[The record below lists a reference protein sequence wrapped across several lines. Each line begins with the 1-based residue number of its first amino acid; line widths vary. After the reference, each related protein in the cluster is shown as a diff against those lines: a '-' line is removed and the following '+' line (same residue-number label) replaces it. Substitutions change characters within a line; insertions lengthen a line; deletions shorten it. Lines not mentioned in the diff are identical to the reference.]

1 MVAAVFRL
9 SVGASTGRD
18 YTVRAERAASVPDPN
33 GPGAEIASTL
43 GDNRAIV
50 CTCASAHTFSSSGN
64 DMRFRLAYAISL
76 ALTAAAAYG
85 QGYPTKPVRLVVG
98 FTPGGGV
105 DINARLLA
113 PKLTEYLGQQVIVD
127 NRPGA
132 GTNIANEFV
141 ARAAP
146 DGYTLLVNT
155 AALAINMS
163 LYKKVNFDAIKDFAP
178 ISVFS
183 QSPNILTVHPSLSV
197 SGVKDLVALAKAK
210 PGALN
215 FSSAGSGTTQ
225 HLTGEL
231 FKLRT
236 GTNIVHV
243 PYKGSAPSL
252 TALLSGEVEMTFA
265 NIPAISAHVKAKR
278 LRALANA
285 GEKRSDQLPDVP
297 TLRESGIKGVEV
309 VVWYGVLA
317 PAGTPAEIVKLLA
330 NTISKAA
337 RAPDTSKLLIDQGAE
352 PVGNSPEEFAKL
364 LRQELTR
371 WAEVIKVSGAR
382 AD

>member
-1 MVAAVFRL
+1 MLSACVTLAAL
-9 SVGASTGRD
+9 
-18 YTVRAERAASVPDPN
+18 
-33 GPGAEIASTL
+33 
-43 GDNRAIV
+43 
-50 CTCASAHTFSSSGN
+50 CAPLAH
-64 DMRFRLAYAISL
+64 
-76 ALTAAAAYG
+76 G
-85 QGYPTKPVRLVVG
+85 QSYPSKPIRLVVG

-113 PKLTEYLGQQVIVD
+113 PKLTEYLGQNVIVD

-155 AALAINMS
+155 AAVVINLS
-163 LYKKVNFDAIKDFAP
+163 LYKKVNYEAKDFAP
-178 ISVFS
+178 ISLFS
-183 QSPNILTVHPSLSV
+183 QSPNILTVHPSLPV
-197 SGVKDLVALAKAK
+197 KNVKDLIALAKSK
-210 PGALN
+210 PGAMN

-252 TALLSGEVEMTFA
+252 TALLGGEVEMTFA
-265 NIPAISAHVKAKR
+265 NIPAISAHVNSKR

-285 GEKRSDQLPDVP
+285 GTQRSPQMKDVP
-297 TLRESGIKGVEV
+297 TLKESGVNGVEV

-317 PAGTPAEIVKLLA
+317 PAATPREIVNALA
-330 NTISKAA
+330 SAIAKSA
-337 RAPDTSKLLIDQGAE
+337 RSPDTRQRLVDQGAE
-352 PVGNSPEEFAKL
+352 PVGNSPEEFAKI
-364 LRQELTR
+364 LREEQVR
-371 WAEVIKVSGAR
+371 WAEVVKVSGAR

>member
-1 MVAAVFRL
+1 MKARFVCSAFLAIAAC
-9 SVGASTGRD
+9 G
-18 YTVRAERAASVPDPN
+18 
-33 GPGAEIASTL
+33 
-43 GDNRAIV
+43 V
-50 CTCASAHTFSSSGN
+50 CAQS
-64 DMRFRLAYAISL
+64 
-76 ALTAAAAYG
+76 
-85 QGYPTKPVRLVVG
+85 YPTKPVRLVVG

-113 PKLTEYLGQQVIVD
+113 PKLQEYLGQQMIVD

-132 GTNIANEFV
+132 GTNIANELV

-155 AALAINMS
+155 AAVVINMS

-178 ISVFS
+178 ISLFS
-183 QSPNILTVHPSLSV
+183 HSPNILTVHPSLPV
-197 SGVKDLVALAKAK
+197 KGVKDLVALAKAK
-210 PGALN
+210 PGAMN
-215 FSSAGSGTTQ
+215 FSSAGAGTTQ

-231 FKLRT
+231 FRLRT
-236 GTNIVHV
+236 GTQIVHV

-252 TALLSGEVEMTFA
+252 TALLGGEVEMTFA
-265 NIPAISAHVKAKR
+265 NIPAISSHVKAKR

-285 GEKRSDQLPDVP
+285 GAKRSDQLPEVP
-297 TLRESGIKGVEV
+297 TMSESGIKGVEV

-317 PAGTPAEIVKLLA
+317 PAGTPREIVTTLA
-330 NTISKAA
+330 GAIAKAA
-337 RAPDTSKLLIDQGAE
+337 RAPDTRQRLIDQGAE

-364 LRQELTR
+364 LKEELTR
-371 WAEVIKVSGAR
+371 WAEVVKVSGAK